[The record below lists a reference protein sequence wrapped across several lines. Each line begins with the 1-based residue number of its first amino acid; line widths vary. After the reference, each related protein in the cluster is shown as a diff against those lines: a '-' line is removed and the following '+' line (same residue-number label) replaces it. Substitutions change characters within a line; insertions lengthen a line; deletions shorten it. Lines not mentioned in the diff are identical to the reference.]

1 MIDESPQTVDIGGI
15 TEASL
20 VGQNNGRKL
29 LEILNEGIGDIV
41 EDKKPHK
48 IDGNMKDKKMAPSI
62 EASLVEQN
70 NGGELLDME
79 KLMELLNEG
88 IGDNEED
95 KKPHEIDGNM
105 KDKKTAPLIIK
116 KYDCMVERRW
126 CEIHKKTA
134 KKYTDSKSCWTR
146 NVKTGLYGYKMRK
159 VSSWRCSEGVVL
171 PFDSIT

>member
-29 LEILNEGIGDIV
+29 LEILNGGMGDIL

-70 NGGELLDME
+70 DGGELLDME

-88 IGDNEED
+88 
-95 KKPHEIDGNM
+95 
-105 KDKKTAPLIIK
+105 
-116 KYDCMVERRW
+116 
-126 CEIHKKTA
+126 
-134 KKYTDSKSCWTR
+134 
-146 NVKTGLYGYKMRK
+146 
-159 VSSWRCSEGVVL
+159 
-171 PFDSIT
+171 